1 LPVKIKN
8 VCRSPALSLILF
20 LKSEFFLY
28 TVHRMVKGK
37 VRVNNLLFSISAVT
51 HLFIIF
57 DYRLLQDTFS
67 VPEHWHIQF
76 YVLAL
81 SSLFLSLLLIFFR
94 QYMLPLLFARFIT
107 LLLIGYPLGEHLS
120 IEIALLITIILETV
134 YYLSRYYGVLTSSF
148 LILITFFSQKPVNSW
163 GTEMD
168 RASIHNLL
176 FMLFVS
182 FLILFISFALK
193 SIALLYNQKSEDLDR
208 LDFAVKEL
216 TKINLDFQNYAASVE
231 QDSIE
236 NERKRISREM
246 HDIIGYTLT
255 NQLMIIQAV
264 LSTKQI
270 LPPQIKSLLLQSQ
283 EQTRAGMRDARNALH
298 KLRDFSPS
306 NEAGSKLI
314 YKLVK
319 TFGQVT
325 GISISV
331 DFSNTPNSLGKQN
344 DKAIYRLV
352 QEGLTNA
359 FRHGKATRIAI
370 IISYIDSC
378 IHVSIWDNGRGSEK
392 VIEGI
397 GLKGMR
403 ERIEALQGTVE
414 TSSLQSGF
422 TIKAKIPYKREVR
435 EDINEPATC

>member
-1 LPVKIKN
+1 MI
-8 VCRSPALSLILF
+8 RS
-20 LKSEFFLY
+20 
-28 TVHRMVKGK
+28 K
-37 VRVNNLLFSISAVT
+37 VRVNYLLFSISAVT
-51 HLFIIF
+51 HIFIIF
-57 DYRLLQDTFS
+57 DYRFLQNSFS
-67 VPEHWHIQF
+67 VPERWHTQF
-76 YVLAL
+76 YVLI
-81 SSLFLSLLLIFFR
+81 SLSLVLSFLLIFFR
-94 QYMLPLLFARFIT
+94 QYMLPLLSARFIT

-120 IEIALLITIILETV
+120 IETALLITIILETV
-134 YYLSRYYGVLTSSF
+134 YYLSRFYGALTSSF
-148 LILITFFSQKPVNSW
+148 LIVITFLSQKPVNSW
-163 GTEMD
+163 GTELD
-168 RASIHNLL
+168 RASIHHLL

-193 SIALLYNQKSEDLDR
+193 SISLLSNQKSEDLAR
-208 LDFAVKEL
+208 LDFAVREL

-283 EQTRAGMRDARNALH
+283 EQTRDGMRDARNALH
-298 KLRDFSPS
+298 KLRDFSPN
-306 NEAGSKLI
+306 NEVGSKLI

-325 GISISV
+325 GISITI

-359 FRHGKATRIAI
+359 FRHGKATRISI

-392 VIEGI
+392 IKEGI

-403 ERIEALQGTVE
+403 ERIEALEGTVE

-422 TIKAKIPYKREVR
+422 TIKAKIPYEKGDRE
-435 EDINEPATC
+435 EIDETSSC